1 VKNHS
6 LPYWRLSNFYFF
18 YFASL
23 GALMPYLGVYLQSNG
38 YSAWHVGLV
47 LAVVQGTK
55 IIAPNIWGWI
65 ADKKGNRMGIIRLAA
80 FMTLLVFSM
89 TFLSTKLPFFIII
102 IFLFSFFWNA
112 MLPQFE
118 AVTFDYLAKQTELY
132 GRTRLWGSVGFIIAI
147 IGTGALMDEW
157 GDDILI
163 LVVIGLLF
171 FICLST
177 IFIANKS
184 KNKSNAN
191 SFHIK
196 EVLLQKH
203 VIAFFVVCFLVQASH
218 APYYS
223 LFSIYLTEQ
232 GFNNFM
238 VGQIWSIGVVAE
250 IALFLVMH
258 HLSRRFSIRNIL
270 LISIVLTVI
279 RWILIA
285 WLVDNIV
292 VLVIA
297 QIFHAASFGA
307 FHVVAIQLVNQYF
320 VGQNQGRGQALYSS
334 VGYGLGGMCGSLM
347 AGYLWLT
354 LSASWVFTIAALL
367 SFLAL
372 LIAWVY
378 VAKNNPLL
386 SANAENDLNVI

>member
-1 VKNHS
+1 MNKQD

-65 ADKKGNRMGIIRLAA
+65 ADKNGNRMGIIRLAA

-89 TFLSTKLPFFIII
+89 ILLSTKLPFFIIV

-118 AVTFDYLAKQTELY
+118 AVTFDFLGKKTDLY
-132 GRTRLWGSVGFIIAI
+132 GRTRLWGSVGFIVAI
-147 IGTGALMDEW
+147 VGTGALMDKF
-157 GDDILI
+157 GDNVLI
-163 LVVIGLLF
+163 TVVICLLF

-177 IFIANKS
+177 LFVANRS
-184 KNKSNAN
+184 KDTISTS

-196 EVLLQKH
+196 EVLLQKP
-203 VIAFFVVCFLVQASH
+203 VVAFFVVCFLVQASH

-223 LFSIYLTEQ
+223 FFSIYLTEQ
-232 GFNNFM
+232 GFNNLV

-258 HLSRRFSIRNIL
+258 HLSKRFSLRNIL
-270 LISIVLTVI
+270 LLSLVLTVV
-279 RWILIA
+279 RWLLIA
-285 WLVDNIV
+285 WLVNNIFA
-292 VLVIA
+292 LVIA

-334 VGYGLGGMCGSLM
+334 IGYGLGGMCGSLM

-354 LSASWVFTIAALL
+354 LSASWVFSIAAVL

-372 LIAWVY
+372 LVAWVY
-378 VAKNNPLL
+378 IAKNNPLL
-386 SANAENDLNVI
+386 STNAENDLNII